1 MAQHH
6 IRHVPIVAEQRRLV
20 GLVSQCHVPA
30 AADSNLLADLDDS
43 DMVEGMIALSS
54 IMTLDV
60 RT

>member
-6 IRHVPIVAEQRRLV
+6 IRHVPIVAEQQRLV
-20 GLVSQCHVPA
+20 GLVSQCDVLL
-30 AADSNLLADLDDS
+30 AADSNLLADLDGS